1 MRNYSSKL
9 LFSRSNNQFFMLTT
23 LIVFIFILGLLIF
36 VHELGHFFVAR
47 KFGVKVD
54 EFGMGL
60 PPRIFGFYKDK
71 NGKWKKVIGSKEVK
85 DVPKTIYSMNWLPL
99 GGFCNIK
106 GEDGEGRNE
115 KDSFASKKIWQRAL
129 ILTAGVAMNFLLCAI
144 LLSVGFMIGLP
155 QAITDD
161 EDKSLYIRGRQIV
174 ISEVADD
181 SPAKNAG
188 IQMGDYLTSI
198 EGVKF
203 DNVEEASDFIAGK
216 EGQELA
222 IIITR
227 GDEEISKQIIPQKT
241 EEIKDRAIIGV
252 GLVKTGIISYSLH
265 KAVYMGFASTIKLAK
280 LILVTFFELFRDFIF
295 GRDVKVD
302 VAGPIG
308 IAVLTGQV
316 VKMGFIY
323 ILQFTALI
331 SLNLAIINFLPIP
344 ALDGGRMVFLLIE
357 KIRGSAISQKI
368 ENRINTIGFA
378 CLMLLFI
385 AVTFNDISRFRYI
398 FINLWSKITGLF

>member
-1 MRNYSSKL
+1 
-9 LFSRSNNQFFMLTT
+9 MLTT

-385 AVTFNDISRFRYI
+385 AVTFNDIS
-398 FINLWSKITGLF
+398 

>member
-1 MRNYSSKL
+1 
-9 LFSRSNNQFFMLTT
+9 MLTT
-23 LIVFIFILGLLIF
+23 LIVFVFILGLLIF
-36 VHELGHFFVAR
+36 VHEMGHFIAAR

-60 PPRIFGFYKDK
+60 PPRMFGFYKDK

-106 GEDGEGRNE
+106 GEDGDGKNE
-115 KDSFASKKIWQRAL
+115 RDSFASKKIWQRAS

-155 QAITDD
+155 QAITDA

-174 ISEVADD
+174 ISEVADN

-198 EGVKF
+198 DGVKF
-203 DNVEEASDFIAGK
+203 ENVEEASDFIAER

-227 GDEEISKQIIPQKT
+227 GDEEISKKIVPKKT
-241 EEIKDRAIIGV
+241 EEIKERAVIGV
-252 GLVKTGIISYSLH
+252 GLVKTGIISYPLH
-265 KAVYMGFASTIKLAK
+265 KAVYMGFASTVKLAK

-378 CLMLLFI
+378 CLMLLFVVI
-385 AVTFNDISRFRYI
+385 TFHDISRFRYI
-398 FINLWSKITGLF
+398 FVNLWGKITGLF

>member
-1 MRNYSSKL
+1 
-9 LFSRSNNQFFMLTT
+9 MLTT
-23 LIVFIFILGLLIF
+23 LIIFILILGLLIF
-36 VHELGHFFVAR
+36 VHEMGHFFVAR
-47 KFGVKVD
+47 KMGVKVD
-54 EFGMGL
+54 EFGIGL
-60 PPRIFGFYKDK
+60 PPRIFGVYKDK

-85 DVPKTIYSMNWLPL
+85 DVPKTIYSLNWLPL

-106 GEDGEGRNE
+106 GENGEGKNE
-115 KDSFASKKIWQRAL
+115 KDSFASKKIWQRAS
-129 ILTAGVAMNFLLCAI
+129 ILTAGVAMNFLLCAV
-144 LLSVGFMIGLP
+144 LLSAGFMIGLP
-155 QAITDD
+155 QAITDA

-174 ISEVADD
+174 ISEVADN

-188 IQMGDYLTSI
+188 VQMGDYLTSI

-203 DNVEEASDFIAGK
+203 ESVEEASDFIAGR

-222 IIITR
+222 IILTR
-227 GDEEISKQIIPQKT
+227 GDEEISKKIIPQKT
-241 EEIKDRAIIGV
+241 EDVKDRAIIGV
-252 GLVKTGIISYSLH
+252 GLVKTGIISYPLH
-265 KAVYMGFASTIKLAK
+265 KAVYMGFVSTVKLTK
-280 LILVTFFELFRDFIF
+280 LILITFFELFRDFIF
-295 GRDVKVD
+295 GKDVKVD

-316 VKMGFIY
+316 ARMGFIY

-385 AVTFNDISRFRYI
+385 VVTFHDISRFRYA
-398 FINLWSKITGLF
+398 FVDLWSKITGLF

>member
-1 MRNYSSKL
+1 
-9 LFSRSNNQFFMLTT
+9 MLTT
-23 LIVFIFILGLLIF
+23 LIAFILILGLLIF
-36 VHELGHFFVAR
+36 VHEMGHFIVAR

-85 DVPKTIYSMNWLPL
+85 DVPKTLYSMNWLPL
-99 GGFCNIK
+99 GGFCSIK
-106 GEDGEGRNE
+106 GENGEGKNE

-129 ILTAGVAMNFLLCAI
+129 ILTAGVAMNFLLCAV

-155 QAITDD
+155 QAITDA
-161 EDKSLYIRGRQIV
+161 EDKSLYVRGRQIV
-174 ISEVADD
+174 ISEVANN

-188 IQMGDYLTSI
+188 VQMGDYLTSI

-203 DNVEEASDFIAGK
+203 ESVEEASNFINSK
-216 EGQELA
+216 EGQELS
-222 IIITR
+222 IILTR
-227 GDEEISKQIIPQKT
+227 GDEEISKKIIPQRT
-241 EEIKDRAIIGV
+241 DEIKDRAIIGV
-252 GLVKTGIISYSLH
+252 GLVKTGIISYPIH
-265 KAVYMGFASTIKLAK
+265 EAIYMGFASTIKLAK

-378 CLMLLFI
+378 CLMLLFV
-385 AVTFNDISRFRYI
+385 AVTFHDISKFRYV
-398 FINLWSKITGLF
+398 FVNLWGKITGLF

>member
-1 MRNYSSKL
+1 
-9 LFSRSNNQFFMLTT
+9 MLTT
-23 LIVFIFILGLLIF
+23 LIVFVFILGLLIF
-36 VHELGHFFVAR
+36 VHEMGHFIAAR

-60 PPRIFGFYKDK
+60 PPRMFGFYKDK

-106 GEDGEGRNE
+106 GEDGGGKNE
-115 KDSFASKKIWQRAL
+115 RDSFASKKIWQRAS

-155 QAITDD
+155 QAITDA

-174 ISEVADD
+174 ISEVADN

-198 EGVKF
+198 DGMKF
-203 DNVEEASDFIAGK
+203 ENVEEARDFIAGR

-222 IIITR
+222 IILTR
-227 GDEEISKQIIPQKT
+227 GDEEIFKKIVPQKT

-252 GLVKTGIISYSLH
+252 GLVKTGIISYPLH
-265 KAVYMGFASTIKLAK
+265 KAVYMGFASTVKLAK

-378 CLMLLFI
+378 CLMLLFVVI
-385 AVTFNDISRFRYI
+385 TFHDISRFRYI
-398 FINLWSKITGLF
+398 FVNLWGKITGLF

>member
-1 MRNYSSKL
+1 
-9 LFSRSNNQFFMLTT
+9 MLTT